1 MTAPTATVEQFTT
14 LARRGQEATS
24 AAAQGVTRALQ
35 SYADAVTPRGPRPV
49 DPQAVTAAGFDLAE
63 RLLHTQR
70 EYVTTTLALLTEAG
84 ETVTAQASVAGE
96 TFKARTEEA
105 AERVVDLA
113 GQTTRRAAAATR
125 NGVSV

>member
-1 MTAPTATVEQFTT
+1 MMSGMSDTPAPTVWASMSFTDID
-14 LARRGQEATS
+14 
-24 AAAQGVTRALQ
+24 AA
-35 SYADAVTPRGPRPV
+35 
-49 DPQAVTAAGFDLAE
+49 
-63 RLLHTQR
+63 
-70 EYVTTTLALLTEAG
+70 LALLTEAG